1 MSIRSDLAAK
11 IASEV
16 DVPVLDSIHDG
27 MPVPSIVLYPAST
40 FLDRDAETF
49 GGLVWSWVATI
60 LVGRTDLEGLY
71 DRVEELILGIVSS
84 GIASNGTTWSTGGNY
99 RTETIAGVDY
109 VAADMYLT
117 TKTNTKGAA

>member
-1 MSIRSDLAAK
+1 VSIRSDLAGL

-16 DVPVLDSIHDG
+16 DVPVYDSIHDG
-27 MPVPSIVLYPAST
+27 MSVPSIVLYPAST

-49 GGLVWSWVATI
+49 GGLVWHWTATI
-60 LVGRTDLEGLY
+60 LAGRSDLEGLY
-71 DRVEELILGIVSS
+71 DRIEGLILGIVSS
-84 GIASNGTTWSTGGNY
+84 GIASRGTTWTTGGNY

-117 TKTNTKGAA
+117 THTDTKGVA